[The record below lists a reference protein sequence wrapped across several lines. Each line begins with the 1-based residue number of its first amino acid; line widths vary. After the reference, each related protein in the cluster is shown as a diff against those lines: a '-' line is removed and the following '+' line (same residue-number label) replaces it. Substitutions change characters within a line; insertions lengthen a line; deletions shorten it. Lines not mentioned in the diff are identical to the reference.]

1 MKIAALPDGKI
12 GQLDA
17 QLRQRRIST
26 GNKRTI
32 ECIKLSVKNGQR
44 PYAIYDVVKFHHEP
58 MMSLSQPEHEKMHQW
73 TVLESERGCLFIFHK
88 ARRLDLGIDC
98 LAQITD
104 FELSCSMRCDPLH
117 RNIVLNMKG
126 SAKYLMRA
134 G

>member
-44 PYAIYDVVKFHHEP
+44 RYAIYDVVKFHHEP

-88 ARRLDLGIDC
+88 ARRLD
-98 LAQITD
+98 
-104 FELSCSMRCDPLH
+104 H
-117 RNIVLNMKG
+117 RL
-126 SAKYLMRA
+126 RA
-134 G
+134 LLFDAVRSVAPEHCPEHER